1 MKVLDL
7 QCGHQHSFE
16 GWFASEDDFT
26 GQLERGLVSCPL
38 CGDDRIEKKLSA
50 PRLNLRTSRSEPAPA
65 AAPVDVVEAD
75 PRSSLQALQAHMVAT
90 LRRLVAES
98 EDVGERFAD
107 QARAMHHGEV
117 ERRNIRGRTTPQ
129 EALELLE
136 EGVDV
141 LPLAPLAGAQGNLA
155 VTPPAGGGATGV
167 IRGRGRAGRG
177 RAGCACRPR

>member
-7 QCGHQHSFE
+7 QCGHQHGFE
-16 GWFASEDDFT
+16 GWFASEDDFAS
-26 GQLERGLVSCPL
+26 QLQRGLVSCPL
-38 CGDDRIEKKLSA
+38 CGDARIEKKLSA
-50 PRLNLRTSRSEPAPA
+50 PRLNLRTSRHDVAPEAPPAEASPA
-65 AAPVDVVEAD
+65 TSVTPGA
-75 PRSSLQALQAHMVAT
+75 SLQALQAQMLST

-129 EALELLE
+129 QAIELLE

-141 LPLAPLAGAQGNLA
+141 LPL
-155 VTPPAGGGATGV
+155 PALPVLKETLQ
-167 IRGRGRAGRG
+167 
-177 RAGCACRPR
+177 